1 MQRDFP
7 IPDSAEDYVYMS
19 QLVQAYGI
27 TKGIEAQRRAKPYNM
42 GSLYW
47 QLNDCWP
54 AVSWSSID
62 YFGNW
67 KALHYKAKRSFED
80 VLISSKVENDIL
92 KTWVVNDK
100 LDEITGQL
108 TLNLMNFSG
117 EVIWSNEEEISVE
130 PLSNGVKFQLDLKN
144 VDFNKNETVLVSTF
158 NGKSSFFYFVKPKDL
173 KLNQAEIQKIVMKTN
188 DGFSIELFSSTL
200 QKDVFLFT
208 NANGRFSDNF
218 FDLMPNQ
225 SKTIQ
230 FYTDSKR
237 LDTLQIKTFNTFIR

>member
-1 MQRDFP
+1 M
-7 IPDSAEDYVYMS
+7 SGDYVHKKKQRYIFS
-19 QLVQAYGI
+19 QQTNTYQ
-27 TKGIEAQRRAKPYNM
+27 TTRQ
-42 GSLYW
+42 S
-47 QLNDCWP
+47 
-54 AVSWSSID
+54 
-62 YFGNW
+62 
-67 KALHYKAKRSFED
+67 
-80 VLISSKVENDIL
+80 
-92 KTWVVNDK
+92 
-100 LDEITGQL
+100 
-108 TLNLMNFSG
+108 LNLMNFSG